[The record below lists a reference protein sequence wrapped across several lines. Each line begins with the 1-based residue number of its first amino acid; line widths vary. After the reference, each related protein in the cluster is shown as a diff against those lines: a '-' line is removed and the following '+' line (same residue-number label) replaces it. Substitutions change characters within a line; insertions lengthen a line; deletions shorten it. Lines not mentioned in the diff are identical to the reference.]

1 MSANEQHPVYIF
13 QIGSKLRIMFQIG
26 KNLLK
31 GKIDSKGQKLESPK
45 EQKKPTIKISASE
58 AAQLSKWQEQNGEK
72 IEKLVKKA
80 KENYNGLLVPEINHK
95 EASFGYRIFRELDTG
110 YDVEFLDNL
119 ANLGMFEKFVNNKF
133 LVCPDHHASFLISVR
148 VTCPKCN
155 SINVNKLHLFEHRA
169 CGFITEKK
177 SFESQGNDELKCPS
191 CKKTIKNQEKELRLP
206 ASWYLCVDC
215 TDKFD
220 EAKLSLH
227 CNEFNHDF
235 TAGQASSV
243 TLYNYVL
250 SDFEN
255 KPQLDQSKLKTVLSQ
270 VLLKH
275 GYSVNENH
283 ITKGKSGIE
292 HSVDLVGTDKSG
304 DSVFVFINGSSESN
318 SEIDSRLIQILD
330 TSPKIGILAG
340 FGSISE
346 KTISIA
352 SRYNLSIISSQNV
365 DEIAVEVEKI
375 ISTKTKKTNGEN
387 VK

>member
-1 MSANEQHPVYIF
+1 MNSIPFTFFKPALRLRT
-13 QIGSKLRIMFQIG
+13 KLMFQIG

-31 GKIDSKGQKLESPK
+31 GKSDTKGQRLESPK
-45 EQKKPTIKISASE
+45 EQKKHTIKISPSE
-58 AAQLSKWQEQNGEK
+58 AALLSKWQEQNAEK
-72 IEKLVKKA
+72 IERLVKKA

-95 EASFGYRIFRELDTG
+95 EASFGYRIFRELEGD
-110 YDVEFLDNL
+110 YDIEFLDNL
-119 ANLGMFEKFVNNKF
+119 ASLGMFEKLVNNKF
-133 LVCPDHHASFLISVR
+133 LVCPDHQSSFLISVR

-155 SINVNKLHLFEHRA
+155 SINVDKLHLVEHRA

-177 SFESQGNDELKCPS
+177 RFEIPGNDELKCPS
-191 CKKTIKNQEKELRLP
+191 CKKAIKNQEKELRIP

-235 TAGQASSV
+235 TASQASSV

-255 KPQLDQSKLKTVLSQ
+255 KPQLDQTKLRASISKVLS
-270 VLLKH
+270 KH

-283 ITKGKSGIE
+283 IAKGKSGID
-292 HSVDLVGTDKSG
+292 HSVDLVGTDKAG
-304 DSVFVFINGSSESN
+304 ESVFVFINGSAENN

-346 KTISIA
+346 KTVSIA
-352 SRYNLSIISSQNV
+352 SRYNLSIISSQNI
-365 DEIAVEVEKI
+365 DEIALEVEKI
-375 ISTKTKKTNGEN
+375 IAPKPKKAEGTK
-387 VK
+387 